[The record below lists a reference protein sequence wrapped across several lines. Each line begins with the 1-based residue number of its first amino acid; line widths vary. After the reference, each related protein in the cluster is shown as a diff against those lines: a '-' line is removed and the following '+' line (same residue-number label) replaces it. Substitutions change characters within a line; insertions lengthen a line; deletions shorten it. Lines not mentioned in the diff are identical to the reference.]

1 MVEVFKTDVEKQ
13 SQANLLVDLIC
24 LAFTGYR
31 ASFDLEDCDRVLR
44 ISCEGAAICS
54 TGVIGLLESFGYEA
68 AVLEESLSENV
79 YTGVAQ
85 LTEYEAAISLR
96 QGGMPSFSSW

>member
-13 SQANLLVDLIC
+13 NQARLLADLIC

-44 ISCEGAAICS
+44 ISCEGAAICNAS
-54 TGVIGLLESFGYEA
+54 VIGLLESFGYEA
-68 AVLEESLSENV
+68 AVLEDNPSENTYADSV
-79 YTGVAQ
+79 SNLIHSIT
-85 LTEYEAAISLR
+85 I
-96 QGGMPSFSSW
+96 